1 MRGQV
6 EAPIE
11 LVVAVIIMAMSL
23 ALAFYV
29 MNQSSRD
36 ACIKEVRGEMEKLQL
51 AMQDLALGYAGTT
64 KDVPV
69 TLKGCA
75 GEIKGMRFAYYP
87 DPQFC
92 RNCAGHYR
100 GCWKLELLVSNS
112 EGTDYKPLSGD
123 AEALDICIDM
133 SGEMGLCGKT
143 SASSCLSTAEA
154 ASCDEVKYDTCPP
167 GTSDCTTGSVPA
179 SVKGFT
185 SPGGEHP
192 QFLSIKTGE
201 STSNQYV
208 MRLKKGSPS
217 VISGVTR
224 PLIKICPIPMESYAP

>member
-11 LVVAVIIMAMSL
+11 LVVAVIIMTMSL

-36 ACIKEVRGEMEKLQL
+36 ACMKEVRGEMEKLQL

-69 TLKGCA
+69 TLKSCA
-75 GEIKGMRFAYYP
+75 GEIKGMRFVYYP
-87 DPQFC
+87 DPQYC

-112 EGTDYKPLSGD
+112 AGTDYKPLSGD

-133 SGEMGLCGKT
+133 AGEMGLCGKA
-143 SASSCLSTAEA
+143 ASYSCFTTAEA
-154 ASCDEVKYDTCPP
+154 VPCDEVKYDSCPP
-167 GTSDCTTGSVPA
+167 SAGDCTEGSIPTI
-179 SVKGFT
+179 VKT
-185 SPGGEHP
+185 SSGA

-201 STSNQYV
+201 SASNQYV

-217 VISGVTR
+217 VFSGVTR
-224 PLIKICPIPMESYAP
+224 PLIKVCPIPMENYAP